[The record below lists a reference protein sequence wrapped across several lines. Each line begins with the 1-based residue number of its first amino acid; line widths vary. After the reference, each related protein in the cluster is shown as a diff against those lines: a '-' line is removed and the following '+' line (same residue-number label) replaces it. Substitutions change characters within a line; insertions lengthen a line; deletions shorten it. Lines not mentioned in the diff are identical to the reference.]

1 MSLRSLAVAASMV
14 PLAASCATTGSTFRS
29 GVGDAH
35 LLVGCGLVG
44 PRPHAVAHDEHLA
57 SRLARDRQALDR
69 ILSNLVSNAIEHGH
83 PSPEGTI
90 RMAVAEED
98 GALVFEVEDHGT
110 FVPKAQAVDP
120 FPERGRGLAFMAAV
134 VDEVDVRHGERGT
147 VVRLCKRRA
156 VLR

>member
-1 MSLRSLAVAASMV
+1 MGVAAPAARSTARLELV
-14 PLAASCATTGSTFRS
+14 ADPSQLATARRFAEGAATRFGLQERERYEFTF
-29 GVGDAH
+29 
-35 LLVGCGLVG
+35 
-44 PRPHAVAHDEHLA
+44 AVNEA
-57 SRLARDRQALDR
+57 
-69 ILSNLVSNAIEHGH
+69 VSNAIEHGH

-110 FVPKAQAVDP
+110 FTPKAPAIDH

-134 VDEVDVRHGERGT
+134 VDEVDVRHGSSGT

-156 VLR
+156 A